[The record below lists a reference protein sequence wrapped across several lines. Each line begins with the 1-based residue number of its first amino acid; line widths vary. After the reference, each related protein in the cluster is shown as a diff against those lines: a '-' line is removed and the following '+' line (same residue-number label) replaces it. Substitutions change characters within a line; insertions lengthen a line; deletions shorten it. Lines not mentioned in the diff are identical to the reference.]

1 MTKVIGLTGG
11 IASGKSTVSSYL
23 SQKGLA
29 IVDADRLVHELQAR
43 GGRLYQ
49 VLVNHFGSAI
59 LDETGEIIRP
69 RLAELIFASPESL
82 QESSSL
88 QDRIIREEL
97 AEELKKRSQDNK
109 VIFLDI
115 PLLFEKGYEDW
126 CDEVWL
132 VVVDKEQQISRL
144 MSRNAYSQ
152 EEAERRIVSQ
162 LSLEEK
168 IKRADKL
175 IDNNGSLE
183 QTYAQLETYLADLA
197 KG

>member
-49 VLVNHFGSAI
+49 VLVNHFGSTI

-109 VIFLDI
+109 VVFLDI
-115 PLLFEKGYEDW
+115 PLLFEKGYEVW

-132 VVVDKEQQISRL
+132 LVVDKEQQISRL

-168 IKRADKL
+168 IKRADRL